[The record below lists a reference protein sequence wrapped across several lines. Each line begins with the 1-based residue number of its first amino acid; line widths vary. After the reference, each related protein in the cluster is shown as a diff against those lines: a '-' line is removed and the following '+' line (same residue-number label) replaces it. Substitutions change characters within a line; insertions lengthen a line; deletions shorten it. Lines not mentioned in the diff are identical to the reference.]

1 MQRVPLN
8 AILERTNQYLLLL
21 VLVTVVLYFGQ
32 PLLTPLFLG
41 ALFAML
47 MAPLCRKLD
56 KKTGRGLSS
65 TICTLIVMI
74 SLLIIVGVGA
84 WQIAVFIEDLPLI
97 RERCTE
103 LLGSIQ
109 QFVHERFSISPE
121 KQEKLFHS
129 QLNTLKQSTSS
140 FATKMLG
147 SMASTVTTVVLSLLF
162 TFLFLYNKERYESFF
177 VKLFK
182 GQDSSEVKSVVAK
195 ITQVSEQYV
204 LGRTYSMIILFI
216 CYTIGLSIIGIK
228 NALLLAAVASLLT
241 IIPYV
246 GTIIGSL
253 FPVLMAIV
261 TGDSYQ
267 PVIWTLVL
275 MICIQATDNYFIEP
289 NVVGGEV
296 NLSAIATIV
305 TLVCGG
311 LIWGIA
317 GTILFIPLLGIIK
330 IVCDHVEPL
339 KPYGFL
345 VGDPSGNKPSKISLW
360 ISELFKKKSAQKKS
374 K

>member
-1 MQRVPLN
+1 MPVNP
-8 AILERTNQYLLLL
+8 ILERTNLFLLLL

-47 MAPLCRKLD
+47 MAPLCRRLD
-56 KKTGRGLSS
+56 KRTGRIMSS
-65 TICTLIVMI
+65 TICTLIVLI
-74 SLLIIVGVGA
+74 SLLIIFGVAA

-97 RERCTE
+97 RERAAE

-109 QFVHERFSISPE
+109 QFVHERFSVPPE
-121 KQEKLFHS
+121 KQENLFHRQFNS
-129 QLNTLKQSTSS
+129 VKESTTG

-147 SMASTVTTVVLSLLF
+147 TLTSAITTIVLSLLF

-177 VKLFK
+177 VRLFK
-182 GQDSSEVKSVVAK
+182 GQDPTEVKSVVAK
-195 ITQVSEQYV
+195 ISQVSEQYV
-204 LGRTYSMIILFI
+204 LGRSYSIVILFI
-216 CYTIGLSIIGIK
+216 CYTIGLLIIGIK

-241 IIPYV
+241 IIPYA
-246 GTIIGSL
+246 GTIVGSM

-261 TGDSYQ
+261 TEDSYQ
-267 PVIWTLVL
+267 PVIWTVILV
-275 MICIQATDNYFIEP
+275 IVIQAVDNYFIEP
-289 NVVGGEV
+289 YVVGGEV
-296 NLSAIATIV
+296 NLSAMATIV
-305 TLVCGG
+305 IIVCGG

-345 VGDPSGNKPSKISLW
+345 VGDPSGNKPSKIGSW
-360 ISELFKKKSAQKKS
+360 ISDFFKKKVTRKKS